1 MSCEFIAFCWAL
13 YYLWAVQFTTT
24 LTNTFELVLLHMHES
39 VGSLWKK
46 GNYWVYAFLILMNT
60 AHENGSVGS
69 DSLWPHGLSPWNS
82 SGQNTWVGSFSV
94 LQGIFW
100 TQGSNP
106 GLPNCRWILCQLSH
120 KGRTRILKWVAYPF
134 SRGSYRP
141 RNRTG
146 VSWILYQLSSEGK
159 QTHLAGI
166 AAGSVVF

>member
-1 MSCEFIAFCWAL
+1 MHLLSF
-13 YYLWAVQFTTT
+13 
-24 LTNTFELVLLHMHES
+24 VLS
-39 VGSLWKK
+39 VGCSIHYDFNKHLWTGLITHAWKCRFFMKK

-134 SRGSYRP
+134 SRGSSLP